1 MATNGEQTHRTVP
14 PRIGWIGL
22 GKMGLPMARRILR
35 AGYSLTAY
43 NRTAEKARPLSE
55 LGGRILASPADV
67 AAVSTV
73 IFSMVADDAALE
85 AVTLG
90 PRGVFQTVAA
100 GSTLIDMSTVSPGVS
115 ARVAEKAREKGVAYL
130 RAPVSGS
137 TQFAESGR
145 LTIFASGPRE
155 AFEARTSLLQEL
167 GQKLYHVGPQEE
179 ARVLK
184 LLINMMVG
192 TTAVMVAEALTLGE
206 KSGLDWT
213 QMVEI
218 VQQSAVGSPLIGYK
232 AKSLTE
238 KSFPPAFTV
247 AQIAKD
253 CDLALGVSRETNVP
267 LPVTALIRQLYGGML
282 ATGRGPSDFFSV
294 LFLLEEMA
302 GLRRRD

>member
-1 MATNGEQTHRTVP
+1 MTTDGAKTHRTDLPQV
-14 PRIGWIGL
+14 GWIGL
-22 GKMGLPMARRILR
+22 GKMGSPMARRILQ
-35 AGYSLTAY
+35 AGYPLTAY
-43 NRTAEKARPLSE
+43 NRTAEKTRPLAE

-67 AAVSTV
+67 AAESTV

-100 GSTLIDMSTVSPGVS
+100 GSTLIDMSTVSPGAS
-115 ARVAEKAREKGVAYL
+115 ARVAEKAREKGIAYL

-145 LTIFASGPRE
+145 LTILASGPRE
-155 AFEARTSLLQEL
+155 AFEACTPLLQQL
-167 GQKLYHVGPQEE
+167 GQKLYHVGREEE

-206 KSGLDWT
+206 KSGLDWA
-213 QMVEI
+213 QMIEI

-238 KSFPPAFTV
+238 KSFPPAFTA

-253 CDLALGVSRETNVP
+253 CDLALGVGRETNVP
-267 LPVTALIRQLYGGML
+267 LPVTALVRQLYGGML

-294 LFLLEEMA
+294 LLLLEEMA
-302 GLRRRD
+302 GLRTRD

>member
-1 MATNGEQTHRTVP
+1 MDL
-14 PRIGWIGL
+14 PRVGWIGL
-22 GKMGLPMARRILR
+22 GKMGFPMARRLLQ
-35 AGYSLTAY
+35 AGYPLSAY
-43 NRTAEKARPLSE
+43 NRTTEKAWPLTE
-55 LGGRILASPADV
+55 LGARIAAWPEEV
-67 AAVSTV
+67 AAESSV

-90 PRGVFQTVAA
+90 LHGFFQTAA
-100 GSTLIDMSTVSPGVS
+100 PGSTLIDMSTVSPGVS

-137 TQFAESGR
+137 TQFAEAGR
-145 LTIFASGPRE
+145 LTILASGPRE
-155 AFEARTSLLQEL
+155 AFDARATLLQEL

-206 KSGLDWT
+206 KSGLDWA
-213 QMVEI
+213 QMIEI

-232 AKSLTE
+232 AKSLAE
-238 KSFPPAFTV
+238 KRFPPALTA

-253 CDLALGVSRETNVP
+253 FDLALGVGREVNVP
-267 LPVTALIRQLYGGML
+267 LPVTALVRQLFGGML
-282 ATGRGPSDFFSV
+282 ATGHGQSDFFGV
-294 LFLLEEMA
+294 LHLLEEMA
-302 GLRRRD
+302 GLRTRA

>member
-1 MATNGEQTHRTVP
+1 MVTSGEKTHRTSP

-22 GKMGLPMARRILR
+22 GKMGFPMARRILQ
-35 AGYSLTAY
+35 AGYPLTAY
-43 NRTAEKARPLSE
+43 NRTAEKARPLAE
-55 LGGRILASPADV
+55 LGGRILARPADV

-90 PRGVFQTVAA
+90 PRGIFRTVAA

-115 ARVAEKAREKGVAYL
+115 ARVAEKAREKEVSYL

-155 AFEARTSLLQEL
+155 AFEARTPLLQEL
-167 GQKLYHVGPQEE
+167 GQKLYHVGRQEE

-206 KSGLDWT
+206 KSGLDWA

-238 KSFPPAFTV
+238 KNFPPAFTA

-253 CDLALGVSRETNVP
+253 CDLALGVGKETHVP

-294 LFLLEEMA
+294 LLLLEEMA
-302 GLRRRD
+302 GLRKQE